1 MGNSYFF
8 NLKSTDYR
16 LCYAV
21 VTDAPAHIQELSKL
35 VANPHSGAVVTF
47 CGDVRD
53 HDGGKEVASLL
64 YEIHPSAPEQIKLI
78 TESIIGRFEIE
89 KVAVAHRYGDI
100 AIGETAFAVAVSAA
114 HRQAAFDACAAIVDE
129 VKAKLPIWKH
139 QKFTDGT
146 DQWVNCA

>member
-1 MGNSYFF
+1 MPE
-8 NLKSTDYR
+8 LV
-16 LCYAV
+16 YAV
-21 VTDAPAHIQELSKL
+21 VTNAPVHIQELSKL

-47 CGDVRD
+47 CGDVRN

-64 YEIHPSAPEQIKLI
+64 YEVHPSAPEQIKLI
-78 TESIIGRFEIE
+78 TESVMGRFEIE

-139 QKFTDGT
+139 QKFTDGS
-146 DQWVNCA
+146 DEWVNCA

>member
-1 MGNSYFF
+1 MPE
-8 NLKSTDYR
+8 LV
-16 LCYAV
+16 YAV
-21 VTDAPAHIQELSKL
+21 VTNAPVHIQELSKL

-78 TESIIGRFEIE
+78 TQSVIGRFEIE

-114 HRQAAFDACAAIVDE
+114 HRQAAFDACSAIVDE

>member
-1 MGNSYFF
+1 MPE
-8 NLKSTDYR
+8 LV
-16 LCYAV
+16 YAV
-21 VTDAPAHIQELSKL
+21 VTDAPVNIAELSRL
-35 VANPHSGAVVTF
+35 VTNPHSGAVVTF
-47 CGDVRD
+47 CGDVRN

-78 TESIIGRFEIE
+78 AESIIGRFEIE
-89 KVAVAHRYGDI
+89 KVAVAHRYGNI

>member
-1 MGNSYFF
+1 MPE
-8 NLKSTDYR
+8 LV
-16 LCYAV
+16 YAV
-21 VTDAPAHIQELSKL
+21 VTNAPVHIQELSKL

-47 CGDVRD
+47 CGDVRN

-78 TESIIGRFEIE
+78 TESIMGRFEIE

-100 AIGETAFAVAVSAA
+100 AISETAFAVAVSAA

-139 QKFTDGT
+139 QKFTDGS
-146 DQWVNCA
+146 DEWVNCA

>member
-1 MGNSYFF
+1 MPE
-8 NLKSTDYR
+8 LV
-16 LCYAV
+16 YAV
-21 VTDAPAHIQELSKL
+21 VTDAPVHIQELSKL

-64 YEIHPSAPEQIKLI
+64 YEIHPSAPEQINVI
-78 TESIIGRFEIE
+78 TQSVIGRFEIE

-139 QKFTDGT
+139 QKFTDGS
-146 DQWVNCA
+146 DEWVNCA

>member
-1 MGNSYFF
+1 MPE
-8 NLKSTDYR
+8 LV
-16 LCYAV
+16 YAV
-21 VTDAPAHIQELSKL
+21 VTDEPIHIQELSKL

-53 HDGGKEVASLL
+53 HDGGKEVAALL

-78 TESIIGRFEIE
+78 TQSVIGNYVIE
-89 KVAVAHRYGDI
+89 KLAVAHRFGDI

-114 HRQAAFDACAAIVDE
+114 HRQAAFDACSAIVDE

-146 DQWVNCA
+146 DEWVNCA

>member
-1 MGNSYFF
+1 MPE
-8 NLKSTDYR
+8 LV
-16 LCYAV
+16 YAV
-21 VTDAPAHIQELSKL
+21 VTDAPVHIQELSKL

-64 YEIHPSAPEQIKLI
+64 YEIHPSAPEQIKVI
-78 TESIIGRFEIE
+78 TQSVIGRFEIE

-100 AIGETAFAVAVSAA
+100 ALGETAFAVAVSAA

-139 QKFTDGT
+139 QKFTDGS
-146 DQWVNCA
+146 DEWVNCA

>member
-1 MGNSYFF
+1 MPE
-8 NLKSTDYR
+8 LV
-16 LCYAV
+16 YAV
-21 VTDAPAHIQELSKL
+21 VTDAPVNIAELFKL
-35 VANPHSGAVVTF
+35 VTNPHSGAVVTF
-47 CGDVRD
+47 CGDVRN

-78 TESIIGRFEIE
+78 AESIIGRFEIE
-89 KVAVAHRYGDI
+89 KVAVAHRYGNI

>member
-1 MGNSYFF
+1 MPE
-8 NLKSTDYR
+8 LV
-16 LCYAV
+16 YAV
-21 VTDAPAHIQELSKL
+21 VTDAPVHIQELSKL

-47 CGDVRD
+47 CGDVRN

-64 YEIHPSAPEQIKLI
+64 YEIHPSASEQIKLI
-78 TESIIGRFEIE
+78 TQSIMGRFEIE
-89 KVAVAHRYGDI
+89 KVAVAHRYGNI

-139 QKFTDGT
+139 QKFTDGS
-146 DQWVNCA
+146 DEWVNCA

>member
-1 MGNSYFF
+1 MPE
-8 NLKSTDYR
+8 LV
-16 LCYAV
+16 YAV
-21 VTDAPAHIQELSKL
+21 VTNAPVHIQELSKL

-53 HDGGKEVASLL
+53 HDDGKEVASLL

-78 TESIIGRFEIE
+78 TESVIGRFEIE

-139 QKFTDGT
+139 QKFTDGS
-146 DQWVNCA
+146 DEWVNCA

>member
-1 MGNSYFF
+1 MPE
-8 NLKSTDYR
+8 LV
-16 LCYAV
+16 YAV
-21 VTDAPAHIQELSKL
+21 VTDAPVHIQELYKL

-78 TESIIGRFEIE
+78 TESIIGRFEVE

-139 QKFTDGT
+139 QKFTDGS
-146 DQWVNCA
+146 DEWVNCA

>member
-1 MGNSYFF
+1 MPE
-8 NLKSTDYR
+8 LV
-16 LCYAV
+16 YAV
-21 VTDAPAHIQELSKL
+21 VTDVPVHIQELSKL

-114 HRQAAFDACAAIVDE
+114 HRQAAYLEASEIY
-129 VKAKLPIWKH
+129 
-139 QKFTDGT
+139 
-146 DQWVNCA
+146 

>member
-1 MGNSYFF
+1 MPE
-8 NLKSTDYR
+8 LV
-16 LCYAV
+16 YAV
-21 VTDAPAHIQELSKL
+21 VTDAPVHIQELSKL

-78 TESIIGRFEIE
+78 TQSVIGRFEIE
-89 KVAVAHRYGDI
+89 KVAVAHRFGQI
-100 AIGETAFAVAVSAA
+100 PIGETAFAVAVSAA
-114 HRQAAFDACAAIVDE
+114 HRQAAFDACSAIVDE

-139 QKFTDGT
+139 QKFTDGS
-146 DQWVNCA
+146 DEWVNCA

>member
-1 MGNSYFF
+1 MPE
-8 NLKSTDYR
+8 LV
-16 LCYAV
+16 YAV
-21 VTDAPAHIQELSKL
+21 VTDAPVHIQELSKL
-35 VANPHSGAVVTF
+35 VAIPHSGAVVTF
-47 CGDVRD
+47 CGDVRN

-78 TESIIGRFEIE
+78 TESVMGRFEIE

-114 HRQAAFDACAAIVDE
+114 HRQAAFDACSAIVDE

-139 QKFTDGT
+139 QKFTDGS
-146 DQWVNCA
+146 DEWVNCA

>member
-1 MGNSYFF
+1 MPE
-8 NLKSTDYR
+8 LV
-16 LCYAV
+16 YAV
-21 VTDAPAHIQELSKL
+21 VTDAPVHIQELSKL

-64 YEIHPSAPEQIKLI
+64 YEVHPSAPEQIKII
-78 TESIIGRFEIE
+78 TQSVIGRFEIE
-89 KVAVAHRYGDI
+89 KVAVAHRYGQI
-100 AIGETAFAVAVSAA
+100 PIGETAFAVAVSAA

-139 QKFTDGT
+139 QKFTDGS
-146 DQWVNCA
+146 DEWVNCA

>member
-1 MGNSYFF
+1 MPE
-8 NLKSTDYR
+8 LV
-16 LCYAV
+16 YAV
-21 VTDAPAHIQELSKL
+21 VTDAPVHIQELSKL
-35 VANPHSGAVVTF
+35 VAIPHSGAVVTF

-78 TESIIGRFEIE
+78 TQSIMGRFEIE

-139 QKFTDGT
+139 QKFTDGS
-146 DQWVNCA
+146 DEWVNCA

>member
-1 MGNSYFF
+1 MPE
-8 NLKSTDYR
+8 LV
-16 LCYAV
+16 YAV
-21 VTDAPAHIQELSKL
+21 VTNAPVHIQELSKL
-35 VANPHSGAVVTF
+35 VSNPHSGAVVTF

-64 YEIHPSAPEQIKLI
+64 YEVHPSAPEQIKLI
-78 TESIIGRFEIE
+78 TESVIGRFEIE
-89 KVAVAHRYGDI
+89 KVAVAHRYGQI
-100 AIGETAFAVAVSAA
+100 PIGETAFAVAVSAA
-114 HRQAAFDACAAIVDE
+114 HRQAAFDACSAIVDE

>member
-1 MGNSYFF
+1 MPE
-8 NLKSTDYR
+8 LV
-16 LCYAV
+16 YAV
-21 VTDAPAHIQELSKL
+21 VTDAPVHIQELSKL
-35 VANPHSGAVVTF
+35 VANPHSGAIVTF

-53 HDGGKEVASLL
+53 HDGGKEVESLL
-64 YEIHPSAPEQIKLI
+64 YEIHPSAPEQIKVI
-78 TESIIGRFEIE
+78 TQSVIGRVEIE

-139 QKFTDGT
+139 QKFTDGS
-146 DQWVNCA
+146 DEWVNCA

>member
-1 MGNSYFF
+1 VPE
-8 NLKSTDYR
+8 LV
-16 LCYAV
+16 YAV
-21 VTDAPAHIQELSKL
+21 ITDAPVHIQQLSKL

-64 YEIHPSAPEQIKLI
+64 YEIHPSAPEQIKVI
-78 TESIIGRFEIE
+78 TQSVIGRFEIE
-89 KVAVAHRYGDI
+89 KVAVAHRYGQI
-100 AIGETAFAVAVSAA
+100 PIGETAFAVAVSAA

-139 QKFTDGT
+139 QKFTDGS
-146 DQWVNCA
+146 DEWVNCA

>member
-1 MGNSYFF
+1 MPE
-8 NLKSTDYR
+8 LV
-16 LCYAV
+16 YAV
-21 VTDAPAHIQELSKL
+21 VTDAPVHIQELSKL
-35 VANPHSGAVVTF
+35 VANPHSGAIVTF

-78 TESIIGRFEIE
+78 TQSVIGRFEIE

-114 HRQAAFDACAAIVDE
+114 HRQAAFDACSAIVNA
-129 VKAKLPIWKH
+129 VKDQLPIWKH

-146 DQWVNCA
+146 DEWVNCA

>member
-1 MGNSYFF
+1 MPE
-8 NLKSTDYR
+8 LV
-16 LCYAV
+16 YAV
-21 VTDAPAHIQELSKL
+21 VTNAPVHIQELSKL

-47 CGDVRD
+47 CGDVRN

-78 TESIIGRFEIE
+78 TQALIGQFDIE
-89 KVAVAHRYGDI
+89 KVAVAHRFGEI

>member
-1 MGNSYFF
+1 MPE
-8 NLKSTDYR
+8 LV
-16 LCYAV
+16 YAV
-21 VTDAPAHIQELSKL
+21 VTDAPVNIAELSKL
-35 VANPHSGAVVTF
+35 VTNPQSGAVVTF
-47 CGDVRD
+47 CGDVRN

-78 TESIIGRFEIE
+78 AESIIDRFEIE
-89 KVAVAHRYGDI
+89 KVAVAHRYGNI

>member
-1 MGNSYFF
+1 MPE
-8 NLKSTDYR
+8 LV
-16 LCYAV
+16 YAV
-21 VTDAPAHIQELSKL
+21 VTDAPVNIVELTKA
-35 VANPHSGAVVTF
+35 VTNPHSGAVVTF
-47 CGDVRD
+47 CGDVRN

-78 TESIIGRFEIE
+78 TQSIMGRFEIE
-89 KVAVAHRYGDI
+89 KVAVAHRYGNI

-139 QKFTDGT
+139 QKFTDGS
-146 DQWVNCA
+146 DEWVNCA

>member
-1 MGNSYFF
+1 MPE
-8 NLKSTDYR
+8 LV
-16 LCYAV
+16 YAV
-21 VTDAPAHIQELSKL
+21 VTDAPVHIQELSKL
-35 VANPHSGAVVTF
+35 VANPHNGAVVTF

-139 QKFTDGT
+139 QKFTDGS
-146 DQWVNCA
+146 DEWVNCA

>member
-1 MGNSYFF
+1 MPE
-8 NLKSTDYR
+8 LV
-16 LCYAV
+16 YAV
-21 VTDAPAHIQELSKL
+21 VTDAPVHIQELSKL

-78 TESIIGRFEIE
+78 TQSVIGRFEIE

-114 HRQAAFDACAAIVDE
+114 HRQAAFDACSAIVDE

-139 QKFTDGT
+139 QKFTDGS
-146 DQWVNCA
+146 DEWVNCA

>member
-1 MGNSYFF
+1 MPE
-8 NLKSTDYR
+8 LV
-16 LCYAV
+16 YAV
-21 VTDAPAHIQELSKL
+21 VTDAPVHIAELSKL
-35 VANPHSGAVVTF
+35 VTNPQSGAVVTF
-47 CGDVRD
+47 CGDVRN

-78 TESIIGRFEIE
+78 AESIIDRFEIE
-89 KVAVAHRYGDI
+89 KVAVAHRYGNI

-139 QKFTDGT
+139 QKFTDGS
-146 DQWVNCA
+146 DEWVNCA

>member
-1 MGNSYFF
+1 MPE
-8 NLKSTDYR
+8 LV
-16 LCYAV
+16 YAV
-21 VTDAPAHIQELSKL
+21 VTDAPVHIQELSKL

-47 CGDVRD
+47 CGDVRN

-78 TESIIGRFEIE
+78 TQSIIGRFEIE

-139 QKFTDGT
+139 QKFTDGS
-146 DQWVNCA
+146 DEWVNCA

>member
-1 MGNSYFF
+1 MPE
-8 NLKSTDYR
+8 LV
-16 LCYAV
+16 YAI
-21 VTDAPAHIQELSKL
+21 VTDAPIHINELSAL
-35 VANPHSGAVVTF
+35 VSNPHSGAIVTF
-47 CGDVRD
+47 CGDVRN

-78 TESIIGRFEIE
+78 TQSVIGHYDIE

-114 HRQAAFDACAAIVDE
+114 HRQAAFDACSAIVNA
-129 VKAKLPIWKH
+129 VKDQLPIWKH

-146 DQWVNCA
+146 DEWVNCA

>member
-1 MGNSYFF
+1 MPE
-8 NLKSTDYR
+8 LV
-16 LCYAV
+16 YAV
-21 VTDAPAHIQELSKL
+21 VTDAPVHIQELSKL
-35 VANPHSGAVVTF
+35 VANPHSGAIVTF

-64 YEIHPSAPEQIKLI
+64 YEIHPSAQEQIKLI
-78 TESIIGRFEIE
+78 TQSIMGRFEIE
-89 KVAVAHRYGDI
+89 KVAVAHRYGNI